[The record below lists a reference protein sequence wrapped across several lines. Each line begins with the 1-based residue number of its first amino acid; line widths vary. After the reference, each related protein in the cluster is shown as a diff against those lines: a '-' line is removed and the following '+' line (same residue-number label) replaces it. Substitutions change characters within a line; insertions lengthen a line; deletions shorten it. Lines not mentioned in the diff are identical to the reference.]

1 MTPYLM
7 RLVYRFFFIILGAAL
22 IPLLLTTLWLLRY
35 QSVAKKNALE
45 LHRGLADF
53 GAQTVASHIQNLN
66 KRLAFT
72 LDLQRIKRAVGMG
85 FVEEF
90 KVLQQV
96 TNANPDFVLLSIL
109 DTGGKETLKLADAKI
124 FPDPGYK
131 DRSGENLFVEAK
143 KTGRVVTGP
152 VVLIDGT
159 PVMNLVYP
167 LEQAGY
173 VYLTVSLRELWEKL
187 KKQRVGLSGWI
198 VLVDD
203 SGRVLTGFED
213 AGIEVD
219 AGQLKE
225 LFSQGLR
232 GTADSLSTSRG
243 AWVGAFEK
251 VQGFPWAALTLQ
263 PKQEAFLAVEQI
275 RAGILAWVLLI
286 SLAALGLSYAMAAR
300 IAEPIEYLTLGA
312 ARVAQKDMSVPVPE
326 LGWGELKSLSRSFN
340 QMMKE
345 LKVYYDLQ
353 VEKIIEE
360 KTKVETLVYTI
371 PEGIVMTN
379 FNGEVLYIN
388 VPAMSILGIPT
399 DTTLESQKRVFEL
412 VRHESLKDLL
422 QKVLQKQFKVQEA
435 EVQIEEPS
443 GQGVKYY
450 SSTATLVSTPNKQ
463 DLGVM
468 LMMRDVTAEKELEK
482 TKEEFFHA
490 VAHDLRAPLAAI
502 QSYTKLLEK
511 SYLSAGAK
519 EKGFFDSVY
528 RSCDK
533 LMLLVSDILDLAKME
548 AGEMPLSLSV
558 LEVEAFLKR
567 VTDPLQ
573 PLAVEKGILLTLEG
587 VDSSLGTLQADQRLM
602 DRVITNLAT
611 NAIKFTPRGGKV
623 AVGAS
628 PLGTRELEIY
638 VADSGPGIPKDQLDN
653 IFEKFKQLGGSQ
665 MRMGYGIGLSI
676 CKKVVELHKGAIWA
690 ESKVGR
696 GSRFTFRIPRT
707 Q

>member
-1 MTPYLM
+1 M

-22 IPLLLTTLWLLRY
+22 IPLLLTSLWLLRY

-53 GAQTVASHIQNLN
+53 AAQTVTSHIQNLN

-96 TNANPDFVLLSIL
+96 TNANPDFVLLSVL
-109 DTGGKETLKLADAKI
+109 DLGGKETLKLADARI

-131 DRSGENLFVEAK
+131 DRSREDVFLEAK
-143 KTGRVVTGP
+143 RTGRVVTGP
-152 VVLIDGT
+152 VSLIDGT

-173 VYLTVSLRELWEKL
+173 VYLTVSLRELWEKI

-203 SGRVLTGFED
+203 SGRVLNGFED
-213 AGIEVD
+213 AGEMD
-219 AGQLKE
+219 SEQLKA

-232 GTADSLSTSRG
+232 GTADNLLTSRG

-263 PKQEAFLAVEQI
+263 PKQEAFLAAEQI

-312 ARVAQKDMSVPVPE
+312 ARVAQKDMSVAVPE
-326 LGWGELKSLSRSFN
+326 LGWGELKVLSRSFN

-422 QKVLQKQFKVQEA
+422 QKVLQKQVKVQEA
-435 EVQIEEPS
+435 EVQIEEPA
-443 GQGVKYY
+443 GGGMKYY
-450 SSTATLVSTPNKQ
+450 STTATLVSTPNKQ

-482 TKEEFFHA
+482 MKEEFFHA

-502 QSYTKLLEK
+502 QSYTKLLER
-511 SYLSAGAK
+511 SFHPAPEVK
-519 EKGFFDSVY
+519 EKGFFDAVY

-558 LEVEAFLKR
+558 LEVETFLKR
-567 VTDPLQ
+567 VTEPLQ
-573 PLAVEKGILLTLEG
+573 PLAGEKGIQLVLEG
-587 VDSSLGTLQADQRLM
+587 VDSKLGTMQVDQRLM

-623 AVGAS
+623 AVGAGL
-628 PLGTRELEIY
+628 LGMRELEIY
-638 VADSGPGIPKDQLDN
+638 VADSGPGIPKDQLES

-676 CKKVVELHKGAIWA
+676 CKKVVELHKGAIWV
-690 ESKVGR
+690 ESQVGR
-696 GSRFTFRIPRT
+696 GSRFIFRIPRT
-707 Q
+707 QQ